1 MSWRIPLEILLATL
15 ALFLGTSFWAVAK
28 SPAHLRGVLGDIGE
42 LTRFVDFLG
51 RDNLIK
57 EAESVKPVFGSYL
70 KNIQLFEKAHLIA
83 LNKTRNIL
91 SVLTILLIGASYFV
105 GLTYMIINIAF
116 FLLPVVREIPASAK
130 DNNITHVHTVILN
143 VYEWNK
149 TDPGGCLAHCINDS
163 GLKQIH
169 CLVNKLR

>member
-1 MSWRIPLEILLATL
+1 MWWTIPLEILLAIL
-15 ALFLGTSFWAVAK
+15 ALILGTSFWAVAK
-28 SPAHLRGVLGDIGE
+28 SPVHLRSVLGDIGE

-70 KNIQLFEKAHLIA
+70 KNILLFEKAHLIA
-83 LNKTRNIL
+83 LNNTWNML
-91 SVLTILLIGASYFV
+91 SVLTILLIGLSYFV
-105 GLTYMIINIAF
+105 GLIYMTVNIAL

-143 VYEWNK
+143 VYKWNK
-149 TDPGGCLAHCINDS
+149 MAPGGCLEHCMNDS

-169 CLVNKLR
+169 RMVNELR